1 MNMTNKGNE
10 AAAPLPSTTDDIPM
24 RSQPLSPEELADIRS
39 LIGAAKKVSSS
50 VHDDD
55 EKSTTNTSN
64 RVKQPLDGQRVM
76 VPITSKAFFE
86 GVLKPTKTDD
96 MDKGDYMNEQIIVN
110 KEGKLVEMTR
120 AEAADMFDKLNEGP
134 PTPPKKTVPTKAAP
148 QKSAIRE
155 GRISSSMQSSTE
167 TEETEFP
174 LMEIRETCDVGGNII
189 NSEVVNMS
197 NTIQRLGNATAN
209 IQGEGD
215 GKQLGNLLAQTLQ
228 EGEEDIA
235 KDLHVSYTEDRE
247 GYVHVVTKSK
257 PKEPISDEDYG
268 ALYARLEE
276 LERLEDEDAR
286 AKLDNVKSSKRLQ
299 STEWSKGFLNKTKK
313 SRGKSPSA
321 LRARGKSP
329 SALRVRGKSPSAL
342 KKEDSEKN
350 VAFSSVS
357 FNAEESEIK
366 DKLVSFSTVSFNA
379 EDDEIKDKL
388 VSFSTVSFNAENDE
402 INDALSD
409 VESEKSVSF
418 STAKPID
425 GSVSFSANEDC
436 EIPSNLRKPYS
447 LHSDK
452 ELRVSF
458 SSVSFNTED
467 IEIDDLSRKTDD
479 DEISAATPQML
490 SKGEDNVPT
499 VSFSNN
505 NEVKEI
511 PRIGQAKVPPRPA
524 PGPPVSFNSGAE
536 SFAPVDSAPF
546 DDSVFRGVVKE
557 RNVINGNEVKDQLPK
572 KKLSRFAQQRL
583 ERG

>member
-1 MNMTNKGNE
+1 MTNTGNKAE
-10 AAAPLPSTTDDIPM
+10 PPALVSTTDDIPM
-24 RSQPLSPEELADIRS
+24 RSLPLSPEELADIRS
-39 LIGAAKKVSSS
+39 LIGAAKKGSSSS
-50 VHDDD
+50 VHDDE
-55 EKSTTNTSN
+55 EKSTTN
-64 RVKQPLDGQRVM
+64 QPLDGQRVM
-76 VPITSKAFFE
+76 VPVTSKAFFE
-86 GVLKPTKTDD
+86 GVLKPTKTND
-96 MDKGDYMNEQIIVN
+96 MDDTTGDYMNEQIIVN

-120 AEAADMFDKLNEGP
+120 AEAADMFERLNEGP
-134 PTPPKKTVPTKAAP
+134 PTPPKKTLPTKAAP

-167 TEETEFP
+167 SEEPEFP
-174 LMEIRETCDVGGNII
+174 LMEIRETCDGGGNII
-189 NSEVVNMS
+189 HSEVVNIS
-197 NTIQRLGNATAN
+197 NTIQRLGNATAS

-215 GKQLGNLLAQTLQ
+215 GKQLGNLLAKTLQ

-235 KDLHVSYTEDRE
+235 RDLHVSTEDRD

-257 PKEPISDEDYG
+257 PKEPVSDEDYG

-276 LERLEDEDAR
+276 LERLEDVDAM

-299 STEWSKGFLNKTKK
+299 SGEWSKGFLNKTKK

-357 FNAEESEIK
+357 FNAEDAEIK

-379 EDDEIKDKL
+379 EDAEIKDKL

-418 STAKPID
+418 SSAKHIE

-447 LHSDK
+447 LDSDK

-479 DEISAATPQML
+479 DEISATTPRML
-490 SKGEDNVPT
+490 SKAEDNVPT

-524 PGPPVSFNSGAE
+524 PGPPVSFSSEAD
-536 SFAPVDSAPF
+536 SFAPVESAPF
-546 DDSVFRGVVKE
+546 DDSVFRGIVKE
-557 RNVINGNEVKDQLPK
+557 RHVTNDNKVKDQLPK
-572 KKLSRFAQQRL
+572 KKLSRFAQERL